1 MNFLSSAEAVC
12 GNLQAAGFIMKKWSI
27 GKPDTQAVEIL
38 SRQGGLSAICAG
50 VLAARGIDTM
60 EKAAEFF
67 NQQGDGEIL
76 SDPFLIRDMREAAD
90 AILSAVD
97 EGKRICVYGDYD
109 CDGITATAVLYSYI
123 ECIGGNVE
131 YYINQRSEGYG
142 LCADAVRRLA
152 ESGVELIVT
161 VDNGISAIEE
171 AKLVSELGMEL
182 VITDHHQPGEE
193 LPEAIAVVDPH
204 RSDDMSPFKDLCGCG
219 VALKLIAAMDGGDYS
234 SAMEQFSDLTAIATI
249 ADIVPLKGENREIVR
264 QGLHYLENTENVGLQ
279 ALIAVSGVK
288 SPVSSTN
295 AAFSIAPRINASG
308 RFGSASEAVDLL
320 LCEDPE
326 EAEAMANR
334 LNQLNSERRKTEA
347 DIMEEIRNSILAK
360 PEILNKRVLF
370 LYGEGWHHGVIGI
383 VAAKLVERFGKPVFI
398 LSDDGDYAR
407 GSARSV
413 DGFSIHKALT
423 ACADVLTKFGGH
435 SGAGGFSLLKSDID
449 NFDNALQKYAAES
462 FPSMPVL
469 TLHADKLITPQE
481 LSVDSIH
488 TLSVL
493 EPCGEGNP
501 QPLFAMLSVRL
512 LDVAALSGGA
522 HTKLKL
528 TYGNSGVYGLM
539 FGTKTAEFPY
549 KAGDMLD
556 ILAYPEINTFAG
568 NTSVNIRI
576 ADLRK
581 SGIPQQKYFA
591 AKDAYEKYKRGE
603 GAEKALIP
611 RIVPDRNDLAVIY
624 RAVTENELSFD
635 AVYSMV
641 QSDAI
646 NYCKFRL
653 ALDIFEE
660 LELFSVDR
668 YSEKVSRIPT
678 ATKVDLDSSAIL
690 SELKNLL

>member
-1 MNFLSSAEAVC
+1 
-12 GNLQAAGFIMKKWSI
+12 MKKWTI
-27 GKPDTQAVEIL
+27 GKPDPKAVEIL
-38 SRQGGLSAICAG
+38 SRQGGLSAVCAG
-50 VLAARGIDTM
+50 VLASRGIDTI

-67 NQQGDGEIL
+67 NQQEGGNQL
-76 SDPFLIRDMREAAD
+76 SDPFLIRDMQEAAD
-90 AILSAVD
+90 TLLSAVD

-109 CDGITATAVLYSYI
+109 CDGITATAVLYSYL
-123 ECIGGNVE
+123 ECMGANVE
-131 YYINQRSEGYG
+131 YYINHRSEGYG
-142 LCADAVRRLA
+142 LCKDAVRRLA
-152 ESGVELIVT
+152 ENGVELIVT

-171 AKLVSELGMEL
+171 AKLVAELGMEL

-193 LPEAIAVVDPH
+193 LPEAAAVVDPH
-204 RSDDMSPFKDLCGCG
+204 RADDMSPFKDLCGCG
-219 VALKLIAAMDGGDYS
+219 VALKLVAAMDGGDYS
-234 SAMEQFSDLTAIATI
+234 SAMEQFSDFAAIATI

-264 QGLHYLENTENVGLQ
+264 KGLKYLENTENMGLQ
-279 ALIAVSGVK
+279 ALMGVAGVK
-288 SPVSSTN
+288 LPVTSTT

-308 RFGSASEAVDLL
+308 RFGSASEAVDLF

-326 EAEAMANR
+326 ESEAMASR
-334 LNQLNSERRKTEA
+334 LNQLNNERRKTEA
-347 DIMEEIRNSILAK
+347 DIMDEIKASILAK
-360 PEILNKRVLF
+360 PEILYKRVLF

-413 DGFSIHKALT
+413 DGFSIHKALS
-423 ACADVLTKFGGH
+423 ACADTLTKFGGH
-435 SGAGGFSLLKSDID
+435 SGAGGFSLMKSDID
-449 NFDNALQKYAAES
+449 NFDNALQKYAAEN
-462 FPSMPVL
+462 FTAMPVL

-481 LSVDSIH
+481 LSVDSVNS
-488 TLSVL
+488 LSVL

-528 TYGNSGVYGLM
+528 TYGNSGFYGLM

-549 KAGDMLD
+549 KAGDILD
-556 ILAYPEINTFAG
+556 ILAYPEINTYGG

-581 SGIPQQKYFA
+581 SGIQQQKYFA
-591 AKDAYEKYKRGE
+591 AKDAYERYKRGE

-611 RIVPDRNDLAVIY
+611 RIVPDRNDLAAIY
-624 RAVTENELSFD
+624 RAVPENAVSFD
-635 AVYSMV
+635 SVYAAVH
-641 QSDAI
+641 SDAI

-653 ALDIFEE
+653 AVDIFEE
-660 LELFSVDR
+660 LNLFTADR
-668 YSEKVSRIPT
+668 YCETVCRVPT
-678 ATKVDLDSSAIL
+678 NTKVDLDSSVIL
-690 SELKNLL
+690 AELKKLL